1 MIENGIR
8 IPRLPMVEQLARVLG
23 LSPSRLAFG
32 FELELIPVVP
42 HEGLRCAGFADR
54 LREARSLRDVTMREL
69 GRASG
74 VIEGTVRAMERG
86 TMPQVD
92 TVEAVAKALG
102 VSPAWLAFGEGPREI
117 VRRRGK
123 LDPDQPPTKQRTT
136 QSASCPAT

>member
-42 HEGLRCAGFADR
+42 HEGTRSAGFAAR
-54 LREARSLRDVTMREL
+54 LKEARSLREVTVREL

-74 VIEGTVRAMERG
+74 VVEGTVRAMERG

-92 TVEAVAKALG
+92 TVERAATSLG
-102 VSPAWLAFGEGPREI
+102 VSPAWLAFGEGPRALT
-117 VRRRGK
+117 RRRG
-123 LDPDQPPTKQRTT
+123 PIPTRTT
-136 QSASCPAT
+136 GADRLPPFGG

>member
-8 IPRLPMVEQLARVLG
+8 LPRLPMVEQLARVLG
-23 LSPSRLAFG
+23 LSPSHLALG
-32 FELELIPVVP
+32 YELELVP
-42 HEGLRCAGFADR
+42 YEGLRCAGFAAR
-54 LREARSLRDVTMREL
+54 LKEARALRDVTVREL

-74 VIEGTVRAMERG
+74 VVEGTIRAMDRG

-92 TVEAVAKALG
+92 TAEAVAKALG